1 MLLIFLAGIPAYIEL
16 DSTIVF
22 SKITLPAAIIEFE
35 FIMALSITMP
45 PIPIKTK
52 GDHIF
57 LATQYKYL
65 YPLGSNKKIANGTNS
80 NITGKADRA

>member
-1 MLLIFLAGIPAYIEL
+1 
-16 DSTIVF
+16 
-22 SKITLPAAIIEFE
+22 
-35 FIMALSITMP
+35 MP
-45 PIPIKTK
+45 NRTK
-52 GDHIF
+52 GDHMF